1 MMLLKFPLS
10 YYAHKQVKCV
20 ILCFKNT
27 YIFER
32 GDKRLILGRIG
43 FFSLNL
49 ILSFMSNCNQN
60 NNYYSPNQMTIRST
74 LLQIFISS
82 GVDFIIPFL
91 THSEVVFAFSC
102 ASLNDLPGR
111 MPCHIGCTY
120 TPFHQ
125 CVLLC
130 VLSNACEAA

>member
-1 MMLLKFPLS
+1 MMLLFPLS

-82 GVDFIIPFL
+82 GVDFILPFL
-91 THSEVVFAFSC
+91 THSEVICAFSC
-102 ASLNDLPGR
+102 GSFLICPAEGIVKLVALIFLFTSVCYHAFFQMASL
-111 MPCHIGCTY
+111 
-120 TPFHQ
+120 
-125 CVLLC
+125 
-130 VLSNACEAA
+130 